1 MFEAELDFA
10 EGVAHRVE
18 VAAIHRTGLH
28 RHPGVVEILYVL
40 RGQLRVEVSCET
52 FELKTGDFAVLN
64 HGDPHSLDGSADNV
78 TATVHLDMAGFR
90 DVDRFADVIIFAC
103 ESFDLP
109 RYRKQEGM
117 LRGLLL
123 DIVEAHVTVTQQNGT
138 SSGLSRFERE
148 QCRTLVRILC
158 TAYSLEHYYNRG
170 IQVTSARRDKYLSVL
185 RALRDYDDKRNA
197 LELIAAREHF
207 SKSYVSHLVK
217 DVAATSFS
225 DMLTF
230 IRLCRAERM
239 LLTTNATML
248 QISERCGFSDVKY
261 FTRGFLDW
269 FHRSPV
275 EYRKSR
281 SPRILEDD
289 IVGEVSA
296 AEAVVLFAENRRR
309 VASADEDPQL
319 SITPLLLKNVGSRVD
334 LFDAVRTRRH
344 EPHVLAE
351 RIGQPAFG
359 GGRPHLVPVRIVAAD
374 IHSGYVL
381 ETLSSFRQIN
391 AVPSLVVQYGSRDS
405 TLELLRSLA
414 VNLLGIG
421 TTSVPIWLVYSGLH
435 ERFAVDDILELIE
448 AEHGVAVQAILT
460 S

>member
-1 MFEAELDFA
+1 MFEAKPAFA

-28 RHPGVVEILYVL
+28 RHPGVVEIVYVL
-40 RGQLRVEVSCET
+40 RGELRVEVSCET

-109 RYRKQEGM
+109 RYRKQEGL
-117 LRGLLL
+117 LRGVLL
-123 DIVEAHVTVTQQNGT
+123 DIVEARFTETQQTG
-138 SSGLSRFERE
+138 SSSQVSQFERE
-148 QCRTLVRILC
+148 QCRTLVGILC

-170 IQVTSARRDKYLSVL
+170 VQVTPARRDKYLSVL
-185 RALRDYDDKRNA
+185 RALREFDDKRNA

-289 IVGEVSA
+289 IGGEVSA
-296 AEAVVLFAENRRR
+296 AETVALLAENRRR
-309 VASADEDPQL
+309 EASADDPQL

-344 EPHVLAE
+344 EPQVLAE
-351 RIGQPAFG
+351 RTGQPAFG
-359 GGRPHLVPVRIVAAD
+359 AGRAHLVPVRIVAAD

-381 ETLSSFRQIN
+381 ETLRSFRQIN
-391 AVPSLVVQYGSRDS
+391 AVPSLVVQYGSKDS
-405 TLELLRSLA
+405 TLELLRALA
-414 VNLLGIG
+414 VNLRGRG
-421 TTSVPIWLVYSGLH
+421 TVSVPIWLVYSGLH
-435 ERFAVDDILELIE
+435 DRCAVDEILELIE
-448 AEHGVAVQAILT
+448 AEHGIVVQAILT